1 MALQADPSDSSEKS
15 VAGGASAIAG
25 LPRYWDV
32 ANCHPKTEWGNIVRL
47 ICHGRKREIFNF
59 RPGGNENSN
68 KKNTQ
73 SS

>member
-32 ANCHPKTEWGNIVRL
+32 ANCHPKTE
-47 ICHGRKREIFNF
+47 
-59 RPGGNENSN
+59 
-68 KKNTQ
+68 
-73 SS
+73 